1 MLEIKND
8 VEQPE
13 QKTTIELYSE
23 MMNQCREIAN
33 EKHKQYGS
41 SWTIMRISTLID
53 QIYIKLMR
61 IRHIEEVGGIKMVDD
76 DIMTDLKGIINYGYI
91 TTMQLRIKIQ
101 NNLPKGV
108 YINNDE
114 LSLEDFNTFYKE
126 LVDINTKLLTA
137 KNHDYG
143 EVWMYMDVT
152 SFTDLSLTKIR
163 RIKQMIV
170 IYSAKDRSEYNI
182 ENRIEKD
189 TFAVEVIANLFDII
203 NYAFFY
209 TQKIK

>member
-1 MLEIKND
+1 MLKIKNE

-13 QKTTIELYSE
+13 QKTTLELYGE

-61 IRHIEEVGGIKMVDD
+61 IRNIEESGGIRKVDD
-76 DIMTDLKGIINYGYI
+76 DILTDLKGIINYGYI
-91 TTMQLRIKIQ
+91 TTMQVRMETQ
-101 NNLPKGV
+101 DNLPKG
-108 YINNDE
+108 ITKNSE
-114 LSLEDFNTFYKE
+114 LSIDDFNIFYKE
-126 LVDINTKLLTA
+126 LVDINTNLLTA

-163 RIKQMIV
+163 RIKQMIAA
-170 IYSAKDRSEYNI
+170 YTSKDRSEDSN
-182 ENRIEKD
+182 ENRVEKKA
-189 TFAVEVIANLFDII
+189 FAVEVIANLFDII

-209 TQKIK
+209 TQKI

>member
-1 MLEIKND
+1 MLKIKND

-13 QKTTIELYSE
+13 QKTTLELYGE

-61 IRHIEEVGGIKMVDD
+61 IRNIEEAGGIRKVDD
-76 DIMTDLKGIINYGYI
+76 DILTDLKGIINYGYI
-91 TTMQLRIKIQ
+91 TTMQVRMETQ
-101 NNLPKGV
+101 DNLPKG
-108 YINNDE
+108 ITKNGE
-114 LSLEDFNTFYKE
+114 LSIDDFNIFYKE
-126 LVDINTKLLTA
+126 LVDINTNLLTA

-163 RIKQMIV
+163 RIKQMIAA
-170 IYSAKDRSEYNI
+170 YTSKDRSEDSN
-182 ENRIEKD
+182 ENRVEKNA
-189 TFAVEVIANLFDII
+189 FAVEVIANLFDII

-209 TQKIK
+209 TQKI

>member
-1 MLEIKND
+1 MLKIKND

-13 QKTTIELYSE
+13 QKTTLELYGE

-61 IRHIEEVGGIKMVDD
+61 IRNIEEAGGIRKVDD
-76 DIMTDLKGIINYGYI
+76 DILTDLKGIINYGYI
-91 TTMQLRIKIQ
+91 TTMQVRMETE
-101 NNLPKGV
+101 NNLPNGITKNG
-108 YINNDE
+108 E
-114 LSLEDFNTFYKE
+114 LSIDDFNIFYKE
-126 LVDINTKLLTA
+126 LVDINTNLLTA

-163 RIKQMIV
+163 RIKQMIAA
-170 IYSAKDRSEYNI
+170 YTSKDRSEDSN
-182 ENRIEKD
+182 ENRVEKNA
-189 TFAVEVIANLFDII
+189 FAVEVIANLFDII

-209 TQKIK
+209 TQKI

>member
-1 MLEIKND
+1 MLKIKNE

-13 QKTTIELYSE
+13 QKTTLELYGE

-41 SWTIMRISTLID
+41 SWRVMRISTLID

-61 IRHIEEVGGIKMVDD
+61 IRNIEESGGIRKVDD
-76 DIMTDLKGIINYGYI
+76 DILTDLKGIINYGYI
-91 TTMQLRIKIQ
+91 TTMQVRMEIQ
-101 NNLPKGV
+101 DNLPKG
-108 YINNDE
+108 ITKNSE
-114 LSLEDFNTFYKE
+114 LSIDDFNIFYKE
-126 LVDINTKLLTA
+126 LVDINTNLLTA

-163 RIKQMIV
+163 RIKQMIAA
-170 IYSAKDRSEYNI
+170 YTSKDRSEDSN
-182 ENRIEKD
+182 ENRVEKNA
-189 TFAVEVIANLFDII
+189 FAVEVIANLFDII

-209 TQKIK
+209 TQKI

>member
-1 MLEIKND
+1 MLKIKNE

-13 QKTTIELYSE
+13 QKTTLELYGE

-41 SWTIMRISTLID
+41 SWRVMRISTLID

-61 IRHIEEVGGIKMVDD
+61 IRNIEESGGIRKVDD
-76 DIMTDLKGIINYGYI
+76 DILTDLKGIINYGYI
-91 TTMQLRIKIQ
+91 TTMQVKMETQ
-101 NNLPKGV
+101 DKLPKG
-108 YINNDE
+108 ITKNSE
-114 LSLEDFNTFYKE
+114 LSIDDFNIFYKE
-126 LVDINTKLLTA
+126 LVDINTNLLTA

-163 RIKQMIV
+163 RIKQMIAA
-170 IYSAKDRSEYNI
+170 YTSKDRSEDSN
-182 ENRIEKD
+182 ENRVEKNA
-189 TFAVEVIANLFDII
+189 FAVEVIANLFDII

-209 TQKIK
+209 TQKI

>member
-1 MLEIKND
+1 MLKIKND

-13 QKTTIELYSE
+13 QKTTLELYGE

-61 IRHIEEVGGIKMVDD
+61 IRNIEEAGGIRKVDD
-76 DIMTDLKGIINYGYI
+76 DILTDLKGIINYGYI
-91 TTMQLRIKIQ
+91 TTMQVRMETE
-101 NNLPKGV
+101 NNLPNGITKNG
-108 YINNDE
+108 E
-114 LSLEDFNTFYKE
+114 LSIDDFNIFYKE

-163 RIKQMIV
+163 RIKQMIAA
-170 IYSAKDRSEYNI
+170 YTSKDRSEDSN
-182 ENRIEKD
+182 ENRVEKNA
-189 TFAVEVIANLFDII
+189 FAVEVIANLFDII

-209 TQKIK
+209 TQKI

>member
-1 MLEIKND
+1 MLKIKNE

-13 QKTTIELYSE
+13 QKTTLELYGE

-41 SWTIMRISTLID
+41 SWRVMRISTLID

-61 IRHIEEVGGIKMVDD
+61 IRNIEESGGIRKVDD
-76 DIMTDLKGIINYGYI
+76 DILTDLKGIINYGYI
-91 TTMQLRIKIQ
+91 TTMQVKMETQ
-101 NNLPKGV
+101 DNLPKG
-108 YINNDE
+108 ITKNSE
-114 LSLEDFNTFYKE
+114 LSIDDFNIFYKE
-126 LVDINTKLLTA
+126 LVDINTNLLTA

-143 EVWMYMDVT
+143 EVWMYMDVI

-163 RIKQMIV
+163 RIKQMIAA
-170 IYSAKDRSEYNI
+170 YTSKDRSEDSN
-182 ENRIEKD
+182 ENRVEKNA
-189 TFAVEVIANLFDII
+189 FAVEVIANLFDII

-209 TQKIK
+209 TQKI

>member
-1 MLEIKND
+1 MLKIKNE

-13 QKTTIELYSE
+13 QKTTLELYGE

-41 SWTIMRISTLID
+41 SWRVMRISTLID

-61 IRHIEEVGGIKMVDD
+61 IRNIEESGGIRKVDD
-76 DIMTDLKGIINYGYI
+76 DILTDLKGIINYGYI
-91 TTMQLRIKIQ
+91 TTMQVRMEIQ
-101 NNLPKGV
+101 DNLPKG
-108 YINNDE
+108 ITKNSE
-114 LSLEDFNTFYKE
+114 LSIDDFNIFYKE
-126 LVDINTKLLTA
+126 LVDINTNLLTA

-143 EVWMYMDVT
+143 EVWVYMDVT

-163 RIKQMIV
+163 RIKQMIAA
-170 IYSAKDRSEYNI
+170 YTSKDRSEDSN
-182 ENRIEKD
+182 ENRVEKNA
-189 TFAVEVIANLFDII
+189 FAVEVIANLFDII

-209 TQKIK
+209 TQKI

>member
-1 MLEIKND
+1 MIKIKNE

-13 QKTTIELYSE
+13 QKTTLELYGE
-23 MMNQCREIAN
+23 IMNQCREIAN

-61 IRHIEEVGGIKMVDD
+61 IRNIEESGGIRKVDD
-76 DIMTDLKGIINYGYI
+76 DILTDLKGIINYGYI
-91 TTMQLRIKIQ
+91 TTMQVRMETQ
-101 NNLPKGV
+101 DNLPKG
-108 YINNDE
+108 ITKNSE
-114 LSLEDFNTFYKE
+114 LSIDDFNIFYKE
-126 LVDINTKLLTA
+126 LVDINTNLLTA

-163 RIKQMIV
+163 RIKQMIAA
-170 IYSAKDRSEYNI
+170 YTSKDRSEDSN
-182 ENRIEKD
+182 ENRVEKKA
-189 TFAVEVIANLFDII
+189 FAVEVIANLFDII

-209 TQKIK
+209 TQKI

>member
-1 MLEIKND
+1 MIKVNSG

-13 QKTTIELYSE
+13 QKTTLELYGE

-61 IRHIEEVGGIKMVDD
+61 IRHIEESNGVKMVDD
-76 DIMTDLKGIINYGYI
+76 DILTDLKGIINYGYI
-91 TTMQLRIKIQ
+91 TIMQVRIQTQ
-101 NNLPKGV
+101 NKLP
-108 YINNDE
+108 YDINNGNF
-114 LSLEDFNTFYKE
+114 SLNDFNTFYKE
-126 LVDINTKLLTA
+126 LVDMNTNLLTA

-163 RIKQMIV
+163 RIKEMIAT
-170 IYSAKDRSEYNI
+170 YSSKDRSENNMG
-182 ENRIEKD
+182 NRVEKD
-189 TFAVEVIANLFDII
+189 AFAVEVISNLFDII

-209 TQKIK
+209 TQKL

>member
-1 MLEIKND
+1 MLKIKNE

-13 QKTTIELYSE
+13 QKTTLELYGE

-61 IRHIEEVGGIKMVDD
+61 IRNIEESGGIRKVDD
-76 DIMTDLKGIINYGYI
+76 DILTDLKGIINYGYI
-91 TTMQLRIKIQ
+91 TTMQVRMETQ
-101 NNLPKGV
+101 DNLPKG
-108 YINNDE
+108 ITKNSE
-114 LSLEDFNTFYKE
+114 LSIDDFNIFYKE
-126 LVDINTKLLTA
+126 LVDINTNLLTA

-163 RIKQMIV
+163 RIKQMIAA
-170 IYSAKDRSEYNI
+170 YTSKDRSEDSN
-182 ENRIEKD
+182 ENRVEKSA
-189 TFAVEVIANLFDII
+189 FAVEVIANLFDII

-209 TQKIK
+209 TQKI

>member
-1 MLEIKND
+1 MLKIKNE

-13 QKTTIELYSE
+13 QKTTLELYGE
-23 MMNQCREIAN
+23 MMKQCREIAN

-41 SWTIMRISTLID
+41 SWRVMRISTLID

-61 IRHIEEVGGIKMVDD
+61 IRNIEESGGIRKVDD
-76 DIMTDLKGIINYGYI
+76 DILTDLKGIINYGYI
-91 TTMQLRIKIQ
+91 TTMQVRMETQ
-101 NNLPKGV
+101 DNLPKG
-108 YINNDE
+108 ITKNGE
-114 LSLEDFNTFYKE
+114 LSIDDFNIFYKE

-163 RIKQMIV
+163 RIKQMIAA
-170 IYSAKDRSEYNI
+170 YTSKDRSEDSN
-182 ENRIEKD
+182 ENRVEKNA
-189 TFAVEVIANLFDII
+189 FAVEVIANLFDII

-209 TQKIK
+209 TQKI